1 MSSRPVS
8 LASPGT
14 GRKRPVRRTATWK
27 AHQHNPIA
35 VMARPPPLP
44 HPNHSSIGSLF
55 NSARSPPL
63 LIQLRQ
69 PSSRRFQQ
77 TPPGTPTLLTVAAA
91 ERRERDP
98 AAVPAVSYRRRRD
111 PSSGT
116 GSGYDYIHVHAS
128 MDPGADP
135 SPSRRSLK
143 RRPPA
148 RSPELSPKAGGGE
161 PAAAAGEGLEEL
173 IRRVEELEAAAAR
186 MRGEKEAAEEAARGL
201 RQDLDAERASAE
213 TAASEAM
220 LMIERLQREKAAA
233 QMEARQ
239 FKRYAEGRADRERE
253 VQEELASLTD
263 LAASYHSRLQSHG
276 IDPDLFS
283 DEDEEELDEE
293 GEEVEQIDLT
303 ALEEERNGGDLS
315 SAMELKAMVVDGGGE
330 EEVEPSTPVEKEFEY
345 TVDVRCAST
354 MKTAGS
360 VVVAEYVGEGNSGG
374 LYARVEA
381 LEADRVALR
390 REIAALRAERAQL
403 VMAREMV
410 RRLCWEMVVEQ
421 RATVKKT
428 SVPASSFSVFRVCKW
443 VLSVLFWRNRS
454 STAKYTFGLSTT
466 FLGLLLLLNRSTM
479 LSPWRRLPRPQ
490 R

>member
-1 MSSRPVS
+1 
-8 LASPGT
+8 
-14 GRKRPVRRTATWK
+14 
-27 AHQHNPIA
+27 
-35 VMARPPPLP
+35 
-44 HPNHSSIGSLF
+44 
-55 NSARSPPL
+55 
-63 LIQLRQ
+63 
-69 PSSRRFQQ
+69 
-77 TPPGTPTLLTVAAA
+77 
-91 ERRERDP
+91 
-98 AAVPAVSYRRRRD
+98 
-111 PSSGT
+111 
-116 GSGYDYIHVHAS
+116 

-148 RSPELSPKAGGGE
+148 RSPELSPKAGEGE
-161 PAAAAGEGLEEL
+161 QAAAAGAGAGVEEL

-186 MRGEKEAAEEAARGL
+186 LRGEKEAAEEAARGL

-239 FKRYAEGRADRERE
+239 FKRYAEGRVDRERE

-276 IDPDLFS
+276 IDPDSFS
-283 DEDEEELDEE
+283 DEDEEEEQDEE

-330 EEVEPSTPVEKEFEY
+330 EEEEPSTPVEKEFEY

-381 LEADRVALR
+381 LEADRVAMR
-390 REIAALRAERAQL
+390 RETAALRAERAQL
-403 VMAREMV
+403 VMAREMA
-410 RRLCWEMVVEQ
+410 RRLCWEMVAEQ
-421 RATVKKT
+421 RAIVKKPA
-428 SVPASSFSVFRVCKW
+428 VPGSSFSVFRVCKW

-466 FLGLLLLLNRSTM
+466 FLGLLLLLNKSTM
-479 LSPWRRLPRPQ
+479 LSPWRRLPRTQ